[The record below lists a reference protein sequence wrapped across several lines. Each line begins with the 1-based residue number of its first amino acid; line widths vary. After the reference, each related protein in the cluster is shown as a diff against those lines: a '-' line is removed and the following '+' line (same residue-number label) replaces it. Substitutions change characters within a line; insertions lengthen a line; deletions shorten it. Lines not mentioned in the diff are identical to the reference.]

1 MGAIDG
7 YSRRILWL
15 YVSASNNNP
24 SAFYFLQTITELNR
38 IPQVVRWDRGSENVI
53 VCSVQRFLRRDFD
66 ETLSGQ
72 ASFQYGSSR
81 LGSLNLEEQ
90 KELGGSFFKK
100 ILLILEFTVI
110 GLITMWKCWDFA
122 SCQLHSMNWMKWKK
136 YGTRIM

>member
-1 MGAIDG
+1 M
-7 YSRRILWL
+7 
-15 YVSASNNNP
+15 
-24 SAFYFLQTITELNR
+24 
-38 IPQVVRWDRGSENVI
+38 
-53 VCSVQRFLRRDFD
+53 QRFLRRDFD

-110 GLITMWKCWDFA
+110 GLIIMWKC
-122 SCQLHSMNWMKWKK
+122 
-136 YGTRIM
+136 